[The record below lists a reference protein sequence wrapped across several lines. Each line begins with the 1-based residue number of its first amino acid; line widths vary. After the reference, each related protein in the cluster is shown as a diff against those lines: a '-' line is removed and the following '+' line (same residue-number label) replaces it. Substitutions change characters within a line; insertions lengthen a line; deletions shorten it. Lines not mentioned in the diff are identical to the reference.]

1 MAVRIVGN
9 NGRRYEN
16 LALPSWR
23 ATAADEV
30 DAGIRAASSVQS
42 ARATV
47 RRSSRFTYL
56 LGLLL
61 PAGDRPF
68 FWLWYA
74 YLRWVDDIADNA
86 MMPAATRYDF
96 LTRQIRLVEDI
107 YSGKQVNLSR
117 DEAPVGALAA
127 YDIQR
132 GGLLGVSLS
141 KMLGAMQFDIQR
153 QGTLSAHEEL
163 HRNFDHEV
171 ANYLFAIGYFCRIP
185 EIPAKVPGRAA
196 ANGAKIAHILR
207 DLLQDWDEGIFN
219 ISREELDA
227 YGLALPTLK
236 TDITGP
242 AGRRWIA
249 ANVRLAERQLTD
261 GLLEAGQVAGLRYR
275 IIVAILVA
283 KYQAYL
289 DRFRAARFDLQPQ
302 TGLGPAFATNL
313 LSNLAAILVRR
324 RRRSGGNGIP
334 DRLVA
339 CAMPA
344 RAMLLLRL
352 LPVFNRSIVAALG
365 ETLKGVNVP
374 AGDLPKLRRRFVTAY
389 WIGRTS
395 FASIDTTGDGRCAD
409 RRHQAGL
416 VYAFWSLAV
425 LELDSLI
432 DDRGLPP
439 DVAEAM
445 VDDWLGKAADAL
457 APSGAAAPPAR
468 PQRAGP
474 ASVDA
479 QDSAFRRLTDAFQAS
494 LSRYRSLA
502 PDAGSYVAAADDF
515 MVEAR
520 AFLVAQINSRD
531 QRMLDP
537 RHDWNWY
544 LTRVINQKTL
554 GFALAPMALWVRDGE
569 CRRRR
574 SELEGAFLA
583 LNGGYW
589 HWQILDDLADVG
601 VDTRQGRVTTPGFV
615 LLSQGALARR
625 HLDGANTGQIGRSA
639 RASLTDDVLNS
650 GLVCERFVSSPLMD
664 GFRHLIGRSR
674 QADTARSSLEGML
687 RCALVND
694 EGDVSTD
701 LTRVSETRRDQ
712 AACYLAAMQ
721 SRDWDRALDALAR
734 SGVANRLLSSI
745 DEDVAG
751 IEARR
756 QVASIAGRAP
766 RTMLAI
772 IELLIRHCYRKAIR
786 GNAGP

>member
-1 MAVRIVGN
+1 MAVRIVSDG
-9 NGRRYEN
+9 GRRFEK
-16 LALPSWR
+16 LALSSWH
-23 ATAADEV
+23 ATAAIEV
-30 DAGIRAASSVQS
+30 DASVQAASSVES

-56 LGLLL
+56 LSLLL

-68 FWLWYA
+68 FWAWYA

-86 MMPAATRYDF
+86 TIPADTRYDF

-117 DEAPVGALAA
+117 DESPVGALAA

-132 GGLLGVSLS
+132 GGLLKDSLIE
-141 KMLGAMQFDIQR
+141 MLGAMQFDIRR
-153 QGTLSAHEEL
+153 QGTLSGHEEL

-171 ANYLFAIGYFCRIP
+171 ANYLFAMGYFCRIP
-185 EIPAKVPGRAA
+185 DIPARVPGRAA

-219 ISREELDA
+219 ISREEIDA

-236 TDITGP
+236 ADIAGP

-249 ANVRLAERQLTD
+249 ANVRLAERQLMD
-261 GLLEAGQVAGLRYR
+261 GLLEASQVAGIRYR

-289 DRFRAARFDLQPQ
+289 DRFRATQYDLQPQ
-302 TGLGPAFATNL
+302 TGLGYAFARSL
-313 LSNLAAILVRR
+313 LSNLGVILMRR
-324 RRRSGGNGIP
+324 CRRSDGNGIP
-334 DRLVA
+334 ERLVA
-339 CAMPA
+339 CALPA
-344 RAMLLLRL
+344 RALLLLRL
-352 LPVFNRSIVAALG
+352 LPVFNRSVVAALG
-365 ETLKGVNVP
+365 ETLRGANVP
-374 AGDLPKLRRRFVTAY
+374 ADDLPKLRRRFVTAY

-395 FASIDTTGDGRCAD
+395 FASIDTSGDERRAD
-409 RRHQAGL
+409 RLHHAGL
-416 VYAFWSLAV
+416 VYAYWSLAV
-425 LELDSLI
+425 LELDTLI
-432 DDRGLPP
+432 DDRSLPP

-445 VDDWLGKAADAL
+445 VDEWLGKAVAAL
-457 APSGAAAPPAR
+457 APSSSAAPPAR
-468 PQRAGP
+468 LQRAG
-474 ASVDA
+474 AALVDA

-494 LSRYRSLA
+494 LSQYRSLVI
-502 PDAGSYVAAADDF
+502 DARSFVTAADDF

-520 AFLVAQINSRD
+520 AFLMAQINSRD
-531 QRMLDP
+531 QRTLDP

-569 CRRRR
+569 CRKRRNQ
-574 SELEGAFLA
+574 LEGAFLA
-583 LNGGYW
+583 LNKGYW

-615 LLSQGALARR
+615 LLSQGALARS
-625 HLDGANTGQIGRSA
+625 HLDSANAAQVGGSA
-639 RASLTDDVLNS
+639 RALLTDAVLNS
-650 GLVCERFVSSPLMD
+650 GLVCERFVNSPLMD

-674 QADTARSSLEGML
+674 QADTARSSLDGMM
-687 RCALVND
+687 RCALVNSED
-694 EGDVSTD
+694 DVSID
-701 LTRVSETRRDQ
+701 LTRISVTRRDQ

-721 SRDWDRALDALAR
+721 SRDWDRALDALAQ

-745 DEDVAG
+745 DEDIAG
-751 IEARR
+751 IEARE

-786 GNAGP
+786 GNVRP